1 MKILNSIMGLF
12 GAVESGNGG
21 ASGSGSSGWL
31 GAELPRGYSD
41 VTDQIEIKSTEL
53 LNYDEE
59 AGSVRV
65 LFESAKPSA
74 LSDAKGAEDKA
85 KDWVESD
92 TDEQLMLFMPF
103 QSTLK
108 LHTLQLTSLSP
119 QDDDDDEV
127 PMRPRK
133 IKLFSNRPHNL
144 GFEEADD
151 MTATQIIEL
160 TEKDWNK
167 EGTANIPL
175 RYVKFQ
181 NINSLVL
188 FVVEG
193 DGDSEK
199 VRLDRVRL
207 IGEAGQSRDMGKLEK
222 VGELPGE

>member
-108 LHTLQLTSLSP
+108 LHTLQVSYVSP
-119 QDDDDDEV
+119 
-127 PMRPRK
+127 
-133 IKLFSNRPHNL
+133 S
-144 GFEEADD
+144 
-151 MTATQIIEL
+151 TT
-160 TEKDWNK
+160 
-167 EGTANIPL
+167 PL
-175 RYVKFQ
+175 HCR
-181 NINSLVL
+181 
-188 FVVEG
+188 G
-193 DGDSEK
+193 
-199 VRLDRVRL
+199 
-207 IGEAGQSRDMGKLEK
+207 
-222 VGELPGE
+222 